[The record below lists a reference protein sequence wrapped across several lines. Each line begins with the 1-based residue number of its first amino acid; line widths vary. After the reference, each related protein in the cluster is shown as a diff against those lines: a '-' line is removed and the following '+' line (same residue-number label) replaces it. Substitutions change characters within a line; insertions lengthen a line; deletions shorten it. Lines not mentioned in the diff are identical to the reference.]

1 MYSRH
6 GGAEIKIDKCI
17 PIGAGMAGG
26 SADAAATIVVI
37 NHLWE
42 LDLEQKE
49 LQELGSRLGSD
60 VRFRISGGTALGF
73 GRG

>member
-1 MYSRH
+1 MYL
-6 GGAEIKIDKCI
+6 
-17 PIGAGMAGG
+17 GAGMASG
-26 SADAAATIVVI
+26 SADAVATIVAI

-42 LDLEQKE
+42 LDLEQNE

-60 VRFRISGGTALGF
+60 VSFRISGGTALGF

>member
-1 MYSRH
+1 
-6 GGAEIKIDKCI
+6 
-17 PIGAGMAGG
+17 MAGG
-26 SADAAATIVVI
+26 SADAVATIVAI

-42 LDLEQKE
+42 LDLEQNE

-60 VRFRISGGTALGF
+60 ISFRISGGTALGF